1 MGSVPCKRR
10 LGFYRVFV
18 VGFSPKNREAAPLIT
33 LLILQGFV
41 KNSVIRISPGCA
53 GSISSRSHLLIV
65 VCGGRGWKFNLGFG
79 LHSCKANSYYLN
91 CIYSILFGREIA
103 WSHCVRLVTH
113 LFKLLLMLV
122 IGRIKIFSRPCLST
136 FFIKKKAI
144 TDTTLMRPSRA

>member
-1 MGSVPCKRR
+1 MQSGHV
-10 LGFYRVFV
+10 GRVQVKSGACVHLYWAASPANADLVFI

-79 LHSCKANSYYLN
+79 LQSCKPIL
-91 CIYSILFGREIA
+91 ISIFAG
-103 WSHCVRLVTH
+103 
-113 LFKLLLMLV
+113 
-122 IGRIKIFSRPCLST
+122 
-136 FFIKKKAI
+136 
-144 TDTTLMRPSRA
+144 